1 MAVAAWPFLDER
13 WRYNDDLL
21 RGLSNYFGTRAAA
34 RSAGVFPPLN
44 FYDDGTALM
53 VRAEIPGANRESLE
67 VTSQADQLTIR
78 GERKISTPSANA
90 NYHRR
95 EREEGQFRRV
105 VTLPYP
111 ADAEKIR
118 ATYKNGVLEIVMPKA
133 PEALPR
139 QIPVN

>member
-1 MAVAAWPFLDER
+1 MAFAAWPFLDER

-21 RGLSNYFGTRAAA
+21 RGLSNYFGARPTA

-44 FYDDGTALM
+44 FYDDGTTLM
-53 VRAEIPGANRESLE
+53 VRAEIPGANRKTLE

-78 GERKISTPSANA
+78 GERRITTPGANA

-111 ADAEKIR
+111 VDAEKIR
-118 ATYKNGVLEIVMPKA
+118 ATYQNGVLEVLLPRA
-133 PEALPR
+133 AESLPR
-139 QIPVN
+139 QIPIQ